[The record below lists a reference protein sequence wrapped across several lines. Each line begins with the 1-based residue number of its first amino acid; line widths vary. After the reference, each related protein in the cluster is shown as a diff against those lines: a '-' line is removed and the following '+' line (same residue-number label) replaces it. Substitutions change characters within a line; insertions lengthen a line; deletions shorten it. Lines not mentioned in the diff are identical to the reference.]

1 MADDVASDK
10 GVQLNRG
17 FLVGGA
23 VLIGVGALLGFVGT
37 LLGAF
42 AILSATRQWVR
53 QLEQPPGEI
62 AKLKLQQARAA
73 TSAGAAAWRSG
84 PPTRPSDS

>member
-1 MADDVASDK
+1 MTDDVASDK
-10 GVQLNRG
+10 EVQLNRG

-23 VLIGVGALLGFVGT
+23 VLIGVGALLSFAGT

-53 QLEQPPGEI
+53 QLEQPPSEI

-73 TSAGAAAWRSG
+73 ASAGAAAWRSG
-84 PPTRPSDS
+84 PPVQPSDS